1 MHSALI
7 NNIEKV
13 KNKQITSTEI
23 MDLILRANTAINPDK
38 YVSNVKDLSV
48 AVNKKKSDDGR
59 ALIAQYLLDPKK
71 VIDKI
76 LYDADNSYHL
86 TLEQMDN
93 HFTPPPNMP
102 IDFSFWD
109 NKPVNNLPFSV
120 FSNHITTNEILSAYN
135 DCVLDSSP
143 GKNKITYLDLKQMD
157 PEFRFLKSFFNHI
170 INHNDIPA
178 INHNDINRNTI
189 LLVL

>member
-86 TLEQMDN
+86 TLEQMD
-93 HFTPPPNMP
+93 
-102 IDFSFWD
+102 I
-109 NKPVNNLPFSV
+109 
-120 FSNHITTNEILSAYN
+120 ILHPHLT
-135 DCVLDSSP
+135 CL
-143 GKNKITYLDLKQMD
+143 
-157 PEFRFLKSFFNHI
+157 
-170 INHNDIPA
+170 
-178 INHNDINRNTI
+178 
-189 LLVL
+189 